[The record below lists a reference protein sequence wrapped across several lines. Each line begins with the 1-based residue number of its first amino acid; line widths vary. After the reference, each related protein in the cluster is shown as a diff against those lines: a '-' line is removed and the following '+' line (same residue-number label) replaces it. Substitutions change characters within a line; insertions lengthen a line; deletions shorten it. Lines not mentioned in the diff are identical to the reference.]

1 MIKVGIIG
9 CGYWGGNL
17 IRNFSS
23 TPGWEV
29 SLVCDQNNAA
39 AAKMKMRYPVSGTVA
54 DATALIRS
62 PDVDAVVIATSID
75 QHYALA
81 AEALREGKHV
91 LVEKP
96 MASSSGEAQA
106 LVRLAQKKK
115 RILMVDHTFLY
126 TGAVRKIR
134 ELIQRGDLGNIHY
147 FDSVRVNL
155 GLIRPS
161 HNVIWDLAPHDYSIM
176 DYLFKQKPI
185 SVSAHGASHLKGQ
198 PENIAFVVMEFKD
211 QMIAH
216 FHFNWIAPTKMRYT
230 LVGGSKKMIVYNDLE
245 TDEKVKVYSKS
256 VAIKNSRESIYQ
268 PLYDYRVGDM
278 YAPKIDLTEALQK
291 VAEEFA
297 QAIQTTKNPLTD
309 GMSGLRVVKLL
320 EATQKS
326 LQAGGRSIKISW
338 ESL

>member
-1 MIKVGIIG
+1 MMKVGIIG

-23 TPGWEV
+23 SPKWEV
-29 SLVCDQNNAA
+29 TLVCDQNPTVAA
-39 AAKMKMRYPVSGTVA
+39 QMKTRYPIRGAVA

-62 PDVDAVVIATSID
+62 PDVDAVVIATSIQ
-75 QHYALA
+75 QHYKLATQALS
-81 AEALREGKHV
+81 EGKHV

-96 MASSSGEAQA
+96 MATSLHQAQE
-106 LVRLAQKKK
+106 LVRLARKKK
-115 RILMVDHTFLY
+115 CVLMVDHTFLY

-134 ELIQRGDLGNIHY
+134 EIIQSGELGKIHY

-176 DYLFKQKPI
+176 DYLFKQKPVT
-185 SVSAHGASHLKGQ
+185 VSAHGASHLKGQ
-198 PENIAFVVMEFKD
+198 PENIAFVVMEFD
-211 QMIAH
+211 NQMIAH

-256 VAIKNSRESIYQ
+256 VAVKDSRESVYQ

-297 QAIQTTKNPLTD
+297 HSIEKNKAPLTD
-309 GMSGLRVVKLL
+309 GVSGLRVVKLL
-320 EATQKS
+320 AATQKS
-326 LQAGGRSIKISW
+326 LRAGGRAIKIAWDSV
-338 ESL
+338 